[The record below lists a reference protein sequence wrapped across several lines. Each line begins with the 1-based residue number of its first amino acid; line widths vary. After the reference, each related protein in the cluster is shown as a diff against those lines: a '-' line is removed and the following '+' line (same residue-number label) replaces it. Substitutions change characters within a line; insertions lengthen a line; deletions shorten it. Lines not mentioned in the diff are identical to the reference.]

1 MAELGNR
8 GELLAGEA
16 AEDVL
21 RKIGPPMI
29 AEGYR
34 FVEEFVILC
43 DSIPEQGGTA
53 GRSHETKI
61 EGRTEMS
68 TPMVQE
74 NAGKVY
80 EFMKRGNAGLTRE
93 TANEVDHDPASW
105 GMDIDDWDW
114 NAGVGMIAISDY
126 YEKTGKP
133 EILEFMR
140 AWVARNKHQCAKK
153 DHVNYLAPLAIYP
166 DMFLRTKEAYYRDT
180 AVEYADW
187 VMASAGR
194 SADGVFYHGASV
206 SGEVWADTVFMAL
219 VFLSKTAKLTGNS
232 AMAEAVIN
240 QILAHCRLLQ
250 DPATGVLYHGYH
262 CVEDHH
268 MSGALWTRGNSWVV
282 IGAPMIIETI
292 RDIVEIPKELFER
305 YEKLVSGLLSFQA
318 EDGLWHTVMTRPD
331 FYKET
336 SGSAGVAG
344 GILKAGRIG
353 MLQPDLLPRARRA
366 LDAVVA
372 QISADGGVQG
382 VSGGTPIMPTI
393 DAYGKLTRYPTLY
406 GQGLTLLMLSE
417 CLYQDMAG
425 AGKTSS

>member
-1 MAELGNR
+1 MN
-8 GELLAGEA
+8 
-16 AEDVL
+16 
-21 RKIGPPMI
+21 
-29 AEGYR
+29 
-34 FVEEFVILC
+34 
-43 DSIPEQGGTA
+43 IPV
-53 GRSHETKI
+53 
-61 EGRTEMS
+61 
-68 TPMVQE
+68 VQE
-74 NAGKVY
+74 KAGKVY

-126 YEKTGKP
+126 YEKTRNPGV
-133 EILEFMR
+133 LDFLQ

-166 DMFLRTKEAYYRDT
+166 DMFLRTKDAYYRET
-180 AVEYADW
+180 AIEYADW

-219 VFLSKTAKLTGNS
+219 VFLSKTARLTGNS
-232 AMAEAVIN
+232 AMAEAVIQ

-250 DPATGVLYHGYH
+250 DPSSGVMYHGYH

-282 IGAPMIIETI
+282 IGAPMIMETV
-292 RDIVEIPKELFER
+292 RDMVVIPKELTER
-305 YEKLVSGLLSFQA
+305 YERLANGILRYQA
-318 EDGLWHTVMTRPD
+318 DNGLWHTVMTRPD
-331 FYKET
+331 FYQET

-344 GILKAGRIG
+344 GIMKAVRLG
-353 MLQPDLLPRARRA
+353 MLPAGVLPRALKA
-366 LDAVVA
+366 LEAVMTK
-372 QISADGGVQG
+372 IDPDGAVQG

-417 CLYQDMAG
+417 YLYQEAAKAG
-425 AGKTSS
+425 QPS